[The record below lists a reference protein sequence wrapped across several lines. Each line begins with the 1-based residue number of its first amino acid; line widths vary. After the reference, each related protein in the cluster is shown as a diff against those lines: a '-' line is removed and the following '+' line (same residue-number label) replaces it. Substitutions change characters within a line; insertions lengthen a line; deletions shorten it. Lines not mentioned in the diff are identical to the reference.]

1 VRALAPHHRD
11 TAHRSAKDVF
21 EEVVRS
27 VPLGSAGQPL
37 DLAEAAFFL
46 CSPHAGFIT
55 GANLVV
61 DGGESLL

>member
-1 VRALAPHHRD
+1 LTCAPLTGAQDRKPAFGV
-11 TAHRSAKDVF
+11 TSPAGRPWLSTSAT
-21 EEVVRS
+21 
-27 VPLGSAGQPL
+27 
-37 DLAEAAFFL
+37 FFL

>member
-1 VRALAPHHRD
+1 MARD
-11 TAHRSAKDVF
+11 AQRSRRPGILL
-21 EEVVRS
+21 RS
-27 VPLGSAGQPL
+27 VPLGRAGQPL
-37 DLAEAAFFL
+37 DLAEAAYFL